1 MSSNTSREAERI
13 TEPFE
18 KGHKEM
24 KKTDNNYT
32 CNEYREEML
41 LLGLNRRLAQKHLPA
56 AEKEKIR
63 QEIARL
69 EAAME
74 MD

>member
-1 MSSNTSREAERI
+1 
-13 TEPFE
+13 
-18 KGHKEM
+18 M
-24 KKTDNNYT
+24 KKNDSNYT
-32 CNEYREEML
+32 CNEYREEMV
-41 LLGLNRRLAQKHLPA
+41 LLGLNRRLAQKDLPET
-56 AEKEKIR
+56 EKENIR